1 VTPATFVLADD
12 HQLVREGLRLLI
24 EGQPGFSVVG
34 ETSDGLEVAEL
45 VTRLKPDVLVVDLVM
60 PGLGGLDV
68 AREVARRAPRTRI
81 VILSMHSSDA
91 FVVQALRSG
100 ASAYVLKDSP
110 GSELVLAIRQVL
122 AGRRYLS
129 PPLSENAIEAY
140 VKRAEG
146 AEVDIHETL
155 TTRERE
161 VLHLAA
167 EGLGNPAIGE
177 RLGISPRTAETHR
190 THVMQKLGLRNRTDL
205 IVYAINRGLIPAH
218 PPSPSAPPAPPA
230 LGARDGPREP

>member
-1 VTPATFVLADD
+1 VSPATIVLADD
-12 HQLVREGLRLLI
+12 HQLVREGLRLLL

-34 ETSDGLEVAEL
+34 ETSDGLQVAEL
-45 VTRLKPDVLVVDLVM
+45 VARLKPDILVVDLVM

-91 FVVQALRSG
+91 FVVQALRNG
-100 ASAYVLKDSP
+100 ASAYVLKDSS
-110 GSELVLAIRQVL
+110 GEELVRAIRQVL

-140 VKRAEG
+140 VRRAEG
-146 AEVDIHETL
+146 AEVDIYETL
-155 TTRERE
+155 TSRERE

-190 THVMQKLGLRNRTDL
+190 AHVMQKLGLRTRTDL
-205 IVYAINRGLIPAH
+205 IVYAINRGLLPAQ
-218 PPSPSAPPAPPA
+218 PAPSTSPA
-230 LGARDGPREP
+230 DGDDSRPG

>member
-1 VTPATFVLADD
+1 MTPATFVLADD

-24 EGQPGFSVVG
+24 ERQPGFSVVG
-34 ETSDGLEVAEL
+34 ETSDGLAVTDLVA
-45 VTRLKPDVLVVDLVM
+45 RLRPDVLVVDLVM

-68 AREVARRAPRTRI
+68 TREVARRAPRTRI

-110 GSELVLAIRQVL
+110 GTELVQAIRQVL

-129 PPLSENAIEAY
+129 PPLSEHAIEAY

-146 AEVDIHETL
+146 ASVDIYETL

-190 THVMQKLGLRNRTDL
+190 THVMEKLGLRTRTDL
-205 IVYAINRGLIPAH
+205 ILYAINRGLIPAQ
-218 PPSPSAPPAPPA
+218 PPPPAVPD
-230 LGARDGPREP
+230 REGPLQG

>member
-1 VTPATFVLADD
+1 VNPATIVLADD
-12 HQLVREGLRLLI
+12 HQLVREGLRLLL

-34 ETSDGLEVAEL
+34 ETSDGLQVTEL
-45 VTRLKPDVLVVDLVM
+45 VARLKPDVLVVDLVM

-100 ASAYVLKDSP
+100 ASAYVLKDSS
-110 GSELVLAIRQVL
+110 GEELVRAIRQAL

-129 PPLSENAIEAY
+129 PPLSEHAIEAY
-140 VKRAEG
+140 VKRAHG
-146 AEVDIHETL
+146 AEVDIYETL
-155 TTRERE
+155 TSRERE

-190 THVMQKLGLRNRTDL
+190 AHVMQKLGLRTRTDL
-205 IVYAINRGLIPAH
+205 IVYAINRGLLPAQ
-218 PPSPSAPPAPPA
+218 PVPSTSP
-230 LGARDGPREP
+230 GTEGDDGRPG

>member
-1 VTPATFVLADD
+1 MTPATFVLADD
-12 HQLVREGLRLLI
+12 HQLVREGLRLLL

-68 AREVARRAPRTRI
+68 AREVSRRAPRTRI

-110 GSELVLAIRQVL
+110 GAELVLAIRQVL
-122 AGRRYLS
+122 SGRRYLS
-129 PPLSENAIEAY
+129 PPVSENAIEAY

-146 AEVDIHETL
+146 AEVDIYETL

-218 PPSPSAPPAPPA
+218 PPGASPPA
-230 LGARDGPREP
+230 LVERDGPRDP

>member
-1 VTPATFVLADD
+1 VSPATIVLADD
-12 HQLVREGLRLLI
+12 HQLVREGLRLLL

-34 ETSDGLEVAEL
+34 ETSDGLQVAEL
-45 VTRLKPDVLVVDLVM
+45 VGRLKPDVLVVDLVM

-100 ASAYVLKDSP
+100 ASAYVLKDSS
-110 GSELVLAIRQVL
+110 GEELVRAIRQVL

-129 PPLSENAIEAY
+129 PPLSENAIQAY

-146 AEVDIHETL
+146 AEVDIYETL
-155 TTRERE
+155 TSRERE

-190 THVMQKLGLRNRTDL
+190 AHVMQKLGLRTRTDL
-205 IVYAINRGLIPAH
+205 IMYAIKRGLLPAQ
-218 PPSPSAPPAPPA
+218 PAASTTPA
-230 LGARDGPREP
+230 ADGDDGRPG

>member
-1 VTPATFVLADD
+1 LTPVTIVLADD
-12 HQLVREGLRLLI
+12 HQVVREGLRLLL
-24 EGQPGFSVVG
+24 EAQPGFSVVA
-34 ETSDGLEVAEL
+34 EASDGLQAVEL
-45 VTRLKPDVLVVDLVM
+45 VDTLKPDVLVVDLVM

-68 AREVARRAPRTRI
+68 AREARKRSPETRI
-81 VILSMHSSDA
+81 VILSMHSSDS
-91 FVVQALRSG
+91 FVLQALRNG
-100 ASAYVLKDSP
+100 AAAYVLKDS
-110 GSELVLAIRQVL
+110 SAVELIQAIHTAL

-129 PPLSENAIEAY
+129 PPLSQRAIDDY

-146 AEVDIHETL
+146 TEVDLYETL

-190 THVMQKLGLRNRTDL
+190 AHLMDKLGLRNRTDL
-205 IVYAINRGLIPAH
+205 VVYALKRGLVLG
-218 PPSPSAPPAPPA
+218 APPNPDPPQ
-230 LGARDGPREP
+230 GHGG

>member
-1 VTPATFVLADD
+1 MTPATFVLADD
-12 HQLVREGLRLLI
+12 HQLVREGLRLLL

-68 AREVARRAPRTRI
+68 AREVSRRAPRTRI

-100 ASAYVLKDSP
+100 VSAYVLKDSP
-110 GSELVLAIRQVL
+110 GAELVLAIRQVL
-122 AGRRYLS
+122 SGRRYLS

-146 AEVDIHETL
+146 AEVDIYETL

-205 IVYAINRGLIPAH
+205 IVYAISRGLIPAH
-218 PPSPSAPPAPPA
+218 PPGPSPPA
-230 LGARDGPREP
+230 LERDGPRDP

>member
-1 VTPATFVLADD
+1 MNPATFVLADD

-24 EGQPGFSVVG
+24 EGQPGFTVVG

-68 AREVARRAPRTRI
+68 TREVARRAPRTRI

-91 FVVQALRSG
+91 FVVQALRGG
-100 ASAYVLKDSP
+100 ASAYVVKDSP
-110 GSELVLAIRQVL
+110 GAELVQAIRQVL

-146 AEVDIHETL
+146 AQVDIYETL
-155 TTRERE
+155 TPRERE

-167 EGLGNPAIGE
+167 EGLGNPAIGD

-190 THVMQKLGLRNRTDL
+190 MHVMQKLGLRTRTDL
-205 IVYAINRGLIPAH
+205 IVYAINRGMLPAQ
-218 PPSPSAPPAPPA
+218 PPVPPRLPSADQDS
-230 LGARDGPREP
+230 GSGD

>member
-1 VTPATFVLADD
+1 M
-12 HQLVREGLRLLI
+12 
-24 EGQPGFSVVG
+24 
-34 ETSDGLEVAEL
+34 
-45 VTRLKPDVLVVDLVM
+45 LVVDLIM

-68 AREVARRAPRTRI
+68 AREARRRSPKTRI
-81 VILSMHSSDA
+81 VILSMHSSDS
-91 FVVQALRSG
+91 FVLQALRNG
-100 ASAYVLKDSP
+100 ASAYVLKDS
-110 GSELVLAIRQVL
+110 SAAELVQAIHTVL

-129 PPLSENAIEAY
+129 PPLSQKAIDDY

-146 AEVDIHETL
+146 TEVDLYETL

-190 THVMQKLGLRNRTDL
+190 THLMEKLGLRNTADL
-205 IVYAINRGLIPAH
+205 VVYALHRGLVLG
-218 PPSPSAPPAPPA
+218 APPDPLAPP
-230 LGARDGPREP
+230 PRKDDRKG